1 MIDLY
6 TIRPAQRS
14 DLDRLVELLLALQDH
29 LEAANPD
36 LWRMT
41 PQARANLKG
50 QLASRL
56 TGNNT
61 CTLVAEHNK
70 DGVIGVISGRITRN
84 KSYEPDRA
92 GLVDQAFVQAD
103 HRRARVGTRL
113 VAELCRFFAAEGVN
127 DLSLRYVMGNEEATG
142 FWSALG
148 FAPLI
153 VTTGADRQAVEKR
166 LARQEADSSH

>member
-1 MIDLY
+1 MDPY
-6 TIRPAQRS
+6 TIRPAQRA
-14 DLDRLVELLLALQDH
+14 DLDRLVDLLLALQDH

-56 TGNNT
+56 TAANT
-61 CTLVAEHNK
+61 CMLVAEHDK
-70 DGVIGVISGRITRN
+70 QGVIGVISGRIACN
-84 KSYEPDRA
+84 KSYEPARA
-92 GLVDQAFVQAD
+92 GLVDQAFVRAD

-127 DLSLRYVMGNEEATG
+127 DLSLRYVMGNEQAAG
-142 FWSALG
+142 FWSAQG
-148 FAPLI
+148 FAPRI
-153 VTTGADRQAVEKR
+153 VTAGAGRQAVEKR
-166 LARQEADSSH
+166 LARQEPDSNH